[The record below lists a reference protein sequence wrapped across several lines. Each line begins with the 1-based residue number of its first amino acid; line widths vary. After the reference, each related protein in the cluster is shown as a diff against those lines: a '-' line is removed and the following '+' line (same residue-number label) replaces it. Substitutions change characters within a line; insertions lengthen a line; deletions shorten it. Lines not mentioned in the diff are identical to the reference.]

1 MIVLLKNYGEVQKM
15 GFGRKK
21 KVILKKIILFIIIVS
36 SICALCYYGYFY
48 YNRQVMKIEN
58 KYINQINDL
67 KTDKYMSKRTV
78 YVAKEKIDKG
88 EIINSKLVNEIEIF
102 SNFDADIFMSENDI
116 GAKLLLTVNKDN
128 PILKS
133 MLYELE
139 LEDDE
144 RLKELSLVLLQSDL
158 KRYEF
163 VDFRIRYSNGL
174 EYIVLSKKE
183 IKKIDLKNN
192 TVWLSLNEE
201 ERLMLSSALVDK
213 SIYLGT
219 SFYVDRYEE
228 SNIQKESHVNYLPN
242 IEVMNLI
249 DVNNITGEKF
259 MSDQIAKRIE
269 IENKLINTNEEQLSN
284 VEKSI
289 SDEENNREERVIKET
304 SAINVDE
311 TGSEKIIEEELGD
324 NEFN

>member
-1 MIVLLKNYGEVQKM
+1 M
-15 GFGRKK
+15 
-21 KVILKKIILFIIIVS
+21 
-36 SICALCYYGYFY
+36 A
-48 YNRQVMKIEN
+48 
-58 KYINQINDL
+58 
-67 KTDKYMSKRTV
+67 KRTV
-78 YVAKEKIDKG
+78 YVAREQIDKG
-88 EIINSKLVNEIEIF
+88 EIINNELVNKIEIF
-102 SNFDADIFMSENDI
+102 SNFDADMFMNENDI
-116 GAKLLLTVNKDN
+116 GAKLLLTIKKDN

-133 MLYELE
+133 MLYKTE

-158 KRYEF
+158 KKYEF

-174 EYIVLSKKE
+174 EYTVLSKKE

-192 TVWLSLNEE
+192 TVWLLLNEE

-219 SFYVDRYEE
+219 SFYVDKYEE

-242 IEVMNLI
+242 EEVMNLI
-249 DVNNITGEKF
+249 DINNVIDKKF

-269 IENKLINTNEEQLSN
+269 IEDKLINANEEQLSN
-284 VEKSI
+284 VEESI

-304 SAINVDE
+304 SVINIDE

>member
-1 MIVLLKNYGEVQKM
+1 M